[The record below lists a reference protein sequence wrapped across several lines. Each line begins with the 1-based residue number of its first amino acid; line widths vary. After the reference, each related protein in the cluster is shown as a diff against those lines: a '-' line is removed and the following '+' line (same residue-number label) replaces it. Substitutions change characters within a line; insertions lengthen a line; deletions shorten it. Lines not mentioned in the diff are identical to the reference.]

1 MSEEDCIKNC
11 EPILIPLDKIFHE
24 VVVDNERILDIQ
36 RDPLYLHRHLTIMC
50 SIGGSCKTW
59 MLDGWTILAK
69 NLDNAVKNNA
79 FSGLF
84 FELNGLHSVKPGLEK
99 PGLRNHGCHFG
110 RPLQSMVA

>member
-1 MSEEDCIKNC
+1 MNRLLK
-11 EPILIPLDKIFHE
+11 
-24 VVVDNERILDIQ
+24 
-36 RDPLYLHRHLTIMC
+36 
-50 SIGGSCKTW
+50 GSCKTW

-69 NLDNAVKNNA
+69 NLDNSVKNDA

-99 PGLRNHGCHFG
+99 PGLRNHGRHFG